1 MSRSKVK
8 RLLICESPSKTRAI
22 RSYLGSEFRV
32 LASMGHIRDLPAD
45 ELGVDVEH
53 DFAPQWVA
61 VKGKEAVSKRLVNA
75 MQEAEAI
82 YLATDPDREGEAIAA
97 HILSLTKLPKDKP
110 VMRVSFTAITRD
122 AVRHAVENPR
132 PLDMNLV

>member
-1 MSRSKVK
+1 MKKKRTKSK
-8 RLLICESPSKTRAI
+8 RLVIVESGAKTRTI
-22 RSYLGSEFRV
+22 RSFLGSEFRV
-32 LASMGHIRDLPAD
+32 LASMGHVRDLPAA

-61 VKGKEAVSKRLVNA
+61 VKSKEAVSKRLVKA

-97 HILSLTKLPKDKP
+97 HILSLTRLPKDKP

-122 AVRHAVENPR
+122 AVRRQSRIHAR
-132 PLDMNLV
+132 